1 MQMVVRNE
9 GDYRADPTQ
18 MSNSLLRRS
27 PEGLPLWRSVSV
39 KKTILRLAKV
49 SDNTLILH
57 DSKLL
62 EST

>member
-1 MQMVVRNE
+1 
-9 GDYRADPTQ
+9 